1 MLNVALTGN
10 IASGK
15 STVADLFRRW
25 GATVIDADE
34 LVREAQR
41 PGSPVLAAIAGR
53 FGADL
58 IGPDGTLDR
67 SKLRAI
73 VMGDAAAREALNA
86 IVHPEVQRRRDAL
99 LAGARARGDRIVV
112 SDIPLLFEVLDPAAF
127 DVVVLVEAPE
137 EVRLRRL
144 MTGRGLGRAEA
155 EQMIRAQLPTERK
168 RERSRYLIEN
178 GADLVALERRAREVW
193 EKLRAEDP
201 SHP

>member
-34 LVREAQR
+34 LAREAQR
-41 PGSPVLAAIAGR
+41 PGSPVLGAIAGR

-58 IGPDGTLDR
+58 VGSDGALDR
-67 SKLRAI
+67 SKLRAL

-99 LAGARARGDRIVV
+99 LAAARARGDRIVV
-112 SDIPLLFEVLDPAAF
+112 SDIPLLFEVLDPGAF

-155 EQMIRAQLPTERK
+155 EQMIRAQLPTEQK
-168 RERSRYLIEN
+168 RGRSQFVIDN
-178 GADLVALERRAREVW
+178 HGDLVGLERRVREVW
-193 EKLRAEDP
+193 EGLVLK
-201 SHP
+201 S